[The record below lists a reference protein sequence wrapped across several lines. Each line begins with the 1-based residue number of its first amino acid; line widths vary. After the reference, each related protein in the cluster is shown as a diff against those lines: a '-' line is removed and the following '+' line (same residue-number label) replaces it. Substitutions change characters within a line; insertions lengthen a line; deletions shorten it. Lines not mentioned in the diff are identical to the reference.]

1 MRVKVQRRLS
11 LDEVAE
17 RLAGFERSLGLS
29 FEEFE
34 DRLLAGLVSQEQLGT
49 YVEWA
54 ALNDAYRAYEESGEL
69 DYVVEDSFELE
80 ERALERLLSPRRLE
94 LLVQLAARGYE
105 SMNDLARRIRR
116 DPKNVYEDLK
126 ALEKLR
132 LVRLR
137 RAGSRNVV
145 PETPIEELTFVI
157 R

>member
-1 MRVKVQRRLS
+1 LRVKVQRRLS